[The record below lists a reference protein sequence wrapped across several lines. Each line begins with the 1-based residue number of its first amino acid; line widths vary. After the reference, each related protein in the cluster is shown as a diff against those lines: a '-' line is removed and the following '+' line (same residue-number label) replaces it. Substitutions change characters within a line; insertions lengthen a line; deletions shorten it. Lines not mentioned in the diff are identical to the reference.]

1 MRYEWRSRARELVL
15 QALYAAECAEVEV
28 AEDFSNVSEVKDR
41 APEAVAYARKL
52 YVLVRDNMAETD
64 KKISGLATNWKI
76 DRLAI
81 VDKNILRMAL
91 VELTYVTETPPK
103 VVINEAIELAKK
115 YSTAES
121 ASFVNGILD
130 AYFSSER
137 TTS

>member
-1 MRYEWRSRARELVL
+1 MSYKWRSQARELVL
-15 QALYAAECAEVEV
+15 QALYAAECGEVEV
-28 AEDFSNVSEVKDR
+28 AEDFSNVSEVKDL

-76 DRLAI
+76 NRLAI
-81 VDKNILRMAL
+81 VDKNILRMSL

-103 VVINEAIELAKK
+103 VAINEAIELAKK
-115 YSTAES
+115 YSTSES